1 MAMVHAAK
9 MQAEASDA
17 GIQDLIKKAMA
28 IHKQLQDVQNSIN
41 AGGPRYSSL
50 VLYSSLTLYS
60 KYQKRRRNRY
70 WNIEKWINFDRK
82 SC

>member
-17 GIQDLIKKAMA
+17 GIQDLIKKAKA

-41 AGGPRYSSL
+41 DGGPRLKINLLSFLSKQKIL
-50 VLYSSLTLYS
+50 V
-60 KYQKRRRNRY
+60 
-70 WNIEKWINFDRK
+70 
-82 SC
+82 